1 LIETLVGG
9 ITLSSILSLMA
20 IGITLLYRT
29 TKVPNFAHASF
40 VTTGIFAAFT
50 LHLFNQPIYLG
61 LLLGFL
67 LSGLEALLLFYL
79 VLEPLRRRKSSI
91 FILMMATLTYDIFL
105 FGLINIYADYLQYTY
120 KATARNIY
128 LAGADFKVLGVQG
141 ITVVSVIT
149 LVACLFA
156 LHIFL
161 NKTVF
166 GTALRAVMENDSLA
180 LASGIN
186 VSAMLAISWFIAGGL
201 AGVAGALLPLHI
213 MCSPSTGMILIA
225 AMFAAS
231 ILGGLEQLYGAPVGG
246 FILGLAE
253 TLLVTGLSSVLGPWV
268 MTYSGMI
275 PYIALILG
283 LIFCPRGL
291 ISIRVRGA

>member
-1 LIETLVGG
+1 MIDTLIGG
-9 ITLSSILSLMA
+9 IILSSLLSLMA
-20 IGITLLYRT
+20 MGITLLYRT

-40 VTTGIFAAFT
+40 VTTGIFATFT
-50 LHLFNQPIYLG
+50 VYLFNQPIYLG
-61 LLLGFL
+61 IPLGFII
-67 LSGLEALLLFYL
+67 SGLEALLLFYL
-79 VLEPLRRRKSSI
+79 ILEPLRRRRSSV
-91 FILMMATLTYDIFL
+91 FILMMATLTYDILL

-120 KATARNIY
+120 KATSRNIY
-128 LAGADFKVLGVQG
+128 LAGADPKIFGVQG
-141 ITVVSVIT
+141 ILIVSISMLIAS
-149 LVACLFA
+149 LVL

-161 NKTVF
+161 SRTAF

-186 VSAMLAISWFIAGGL
+186 VSTALAVSWFIAGGL

-213 MCSPSTGMILIA
+213 MCSPSTGTDLIA

-231 ILGGLEQLYGAPVGG
+231 ILGGLEQVYGAPIGG

-253 TLLVTGLSSVLGPWV
+253 TLLVSWLSAVLGPWV

-275 PYIALILG
+275 PYIALIIG
-283 LIFCPRGL
+283 LIFFPTGL
-291 ISIRVRGA
+291 VSIRVRGV